1 MFSVFCVTV
10 KRPVLYIKS
19 QFNSLNFVTNS
30 TFRKDSATLYVAE
43 SCGHLFDNI
52 GGIVII
58 FVEKSVIIAAINC
71 VGHMLLKPTKNDA
84 SDRQKVRW
92 RR

>member
-58 FVEKSVIIAAINC
+58 FVEKKCNNCSNKLCRTYAAEAD
-71 VGHMLLKPTKNDA
+71 KE
-84 SDRQKVRW
+84 
-92 RR
+92 RRE